1 MSATLQEEKF
11 SQYFGNC
18 PVLYVSGRTFP
29 VNIHFLADCH
39 RLLNK
44 KKLNPKGNNFRFFA
58 TILFKQKLFNRRE
71 YSHRTKV

>member
-44 KKLNPKGNNFRFFA
+44 KKLNPKGNIFS
-58 TILFKQKLFNRRE
+58 ILCHNSLQTEIF
-71 YSHRTKV
+71 